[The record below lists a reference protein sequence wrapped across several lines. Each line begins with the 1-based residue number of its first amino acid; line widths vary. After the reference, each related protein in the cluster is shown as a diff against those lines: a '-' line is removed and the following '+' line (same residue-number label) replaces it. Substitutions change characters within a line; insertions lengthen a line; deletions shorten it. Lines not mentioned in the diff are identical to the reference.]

1 MFGVF
6 LFDGLVVNTAQNI
19 RESHRWSK
27 RMKICGGKS
36 KYVRVCVCVCVCQS
50 VHCVQVKMDVLRAQL
65 AVVNASVKALSV
77 AKEKYKK
84 QLHEHQARELAFN
97 ELKAEMALL
106 KRDRAT
112 RQNKVNHACYTR
124 ALVKCFADM
133 SCAVAKPGGNQYIIH
148 VLEFAGCNQ
157 YIIHVLKFAGL
168 CSGIVCS
175 VVHARMFPRKR
186 TGGL

>member
-1 MFGVF
+1 M
-6 LFDGLVVNTAQNI
+6 
-19 RESHRWSK
+19 
-27 RMKICGGKS
+27 
-36 KYVRVCVCVCVCQS
+36 
-50 VHCVQVKMDVLRAQL
+50 
-65 AVVNASVKALSV
+65 KALSV

-148 VLEFAGCNQ
+148 VLKFAGCNQYIIHVLEFAGCNQ
-157 YIIHVLKFAGL
+157 YILHVLKFAGL